1 MKQQLNGMHAFLK
14 TGCIITS
21 IASLC
26 IYIFLRIILWGMPFD
41 LSEEI
46 SIPIKSV
53 LCGNLLFVV
62 FVFSFLFLERSILYI
77 GTVVVPDLQLIL
89 KQQPEISTAKTTHTS
104 LDNAYSIRHTIV
116 YEKVVLEEV

>member
-1 MKQQLNGMHAFLK
+1 MHNNLNR
-14 TGCIITS
+14 ITVH
-21 IASLC
+21 I
-26 IYIFLRIILWGMPFD
+26 P
-41 LSEEI
+41 LSAYYFMGDA
-46 SIPIKSV
+46 IPIKSV